1 MVAAPGPCGAGG
13 EASLSTLDLG
23 LIGNCNV
30 AALIDRRGAVVWYC
44 LPRIDGD
51 PVFHSLLGARKERP
65 HDGAFTI
72 EVEGYKDGEQSYIEN
87 TAILRTVLRGES
99 GAVEIIDFAPRYERR
114 GRAYRPQTLI
124 RQVRPLSGTPRITIH
139 VKPNFAYGSKPPAV
153 TYASNHIRFVGEQ
166 LTVRLT
172 TDAPLDYVVSE
183 TAFNLHEPL
192 SFILGPDETLSD
204 SSAAHVRNEYEFT
217 ERYWRS
223 WVHRLGIPFEWQ
235 DAVIRAAITLKLCT
249 YEPTGAIVA
258 AITTSIPEAP
268 YSERNWDYRYC
279 WIRDAYFVV
288 RALNS
293 LSAVR
298 TMENYFRWLMNVV
311 STSNGG
317 HIQPVYGVG
326 LERTLSE
333 SIVTSLSGYRDMGP
347 VRIGNQAYEHF
358 QHDSYGNVVLGAAQA
373 FLDRRL
379 LSPPGATDFEL
390 LERAGQQAIRLHDKP
405 DAGMWELR
413 FSAKIHTT
421 SSLMCWAACDRLA
434 RIAHFLGLS
443 GRAAYWQAHADEIK
457 ASILTRA
464 WSDKR
469 KAFVESF
476 EGEKLDAGVLLMAE
490 VGFIDA
496 KDPRFVSTLDAL
508 EKTLG
513 RGTFMMRY
521 EAPDDFGLP
530 DTSFNVCAFWRV
542 TALARSGRKAEAREI
557 FEALLASRNHLGLM
571 SEDIKTETGEAWGN
585 FPQTYSMVGI
595 INAAR
600 LLSSNW
606 DDVI

>member
-1 MVAAPGPCGAGG
+1 MR
-13 EASLSTLDLG
+13 SSLDLG

-30 AALIDRRGAVVWYC
+30 AALIDRQAQIVWYC

-51 PVFHSLLGARKERP
+51 PIFHALLGSHTSRP
-65 HDGAFTI
+65 EQGSFAVEI
-72 EVEGYKDGEQSYIEN
+72 EGYKDGEQAYVEN
-87 TAILRTVLRGES
+87 TAILRSILRGAD
-99 GAVEIIDFAPRYERR
+99 GAVEILDFAPRHETR
-114 GRAYRPQTLI
+114 GRAFRPQMLI
-124 RQVRPLSGTPRITIH
+124 RQVRPLSGTPRIKIR
-139 VKPNFAYGSKPPAV
+139 VQPAFGYGAVPANV
-153 TYASNHIRFVGEQ
+153 TYASNHIRYIGPQF
-166 LTVRLT
+166 TVRLT
-172 TDAPLDYVVSE
+172 TDAPIDYVINE
-183 TAFNLHEPL
+183 TSFNLHEPL
-192 SFILGPDETLSD
+192 SFVLGPDETLSEAPGTLAR
-204 SSAAHVRNEYEFT
+204 SEYEST

-223 WVHRLGIPFEWQ
+223 WVHRLAIPFEWQ

-258 AITTSIPEAP
+258 ALTTSIPEAP
-268 YSERNWDYRYC
+268 NSERNWDYRYC

-311 STSNGG
+311 SSANGG

-326 LERTLSE
+326 LEKTLSE
-333 SIVTSLSGYRDMGP
+333 RIVTSLPGYRGMGP
-347 VRIGNQAYEHF
+347 VRVGNQAFEHF
-358 QHDSYGNVVLGAAQA
+358 QHDSYGNVLLGAAQA

-379 LSPPGATDFEL
+379 ISPPSAAAFEI
-390 LERAGQQAIRLHDKP
+390 LERAGEQAVRLHDKP

-413 FSAKIHTT
+413 FSAKVHTT

-434 RIAHFLGLS
+434 RIAHYLGLQERNAFWR
-443 GRAAYWQAHADEIK
+443 GYAEEIK
-457 ASILTRA
+457 RSILTRA

-469 KAFVESF
+469 QAFAESF
-476 EGEKLDAGVLLMAE
+476 EGHKLDAGVLLMAE

-496 KDPRFVSTLDAL
+496 SDPRFVSTLREL

-513 RGTFMMRY
+513 RGAFMNRY

-530 DTSFNVCAFWRV
+530 DTSFNICAFWRV
-542 TALARSGRKAEAREI
+542 TALARSGRKEEAREI
-557 FEALLASRNHLGLM
+557 FEALLARRNHLGLM
-571 SEDIKTETGEAWGN
+571 SEDIKPETGEAWGN

-600 LLSSNW
+600 LLSANW